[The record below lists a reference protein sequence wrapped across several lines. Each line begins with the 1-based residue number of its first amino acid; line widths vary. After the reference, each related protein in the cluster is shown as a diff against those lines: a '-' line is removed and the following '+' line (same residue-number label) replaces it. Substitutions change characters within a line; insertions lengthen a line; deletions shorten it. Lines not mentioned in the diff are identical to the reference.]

1 MRGKGRENVGSCDGG
16 RREDETGGREGAR
29 SFLCFPKSRS
39 LYKALLPYT
48 PSMLLILALYSP
60 YMLLMK

>member
-48 PSMLLILALYSP
+48 PSTPLILALHSP